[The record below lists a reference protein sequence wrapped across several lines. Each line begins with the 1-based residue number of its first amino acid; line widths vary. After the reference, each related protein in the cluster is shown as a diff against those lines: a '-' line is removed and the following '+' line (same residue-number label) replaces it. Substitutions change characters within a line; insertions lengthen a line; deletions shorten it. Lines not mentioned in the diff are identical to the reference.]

1 MTLRTPSPSL
11 PIFNFQLPVP
21 CPVHYRPTHLE
32 ILAEAHAR
40 DVARTGQIKRAYL
53 RHTYVPRAASFAFAV
68 HISSLLISFSPRL
81 PPFAPL
87 LPFSGLFPFPF
98 RRQPV
103 FPLPSSAILLT
114 CSFSS
119 MPPIGLPPSTI
130 FTSAAPPRTTSIF
143 IVITNLIKF
152 RVSTSHLRLC

>member
-68 HISSLLISFSPRL
+68 HISSLLIDLFFSPSSTLRSPATFFRSFSFSFSPSTR
-81 PPFAPL
+81 FSTPL
-87 LPFSGLFPFPF
+87 LGHPPHLLVFIYASHRPPPLHHFYF
-98 RRQPV
+98 RR
-103 FPLPSSAILLT
+103 
-114 CSFSS
+114 
-119 MPPIGLPPSTI
+119 
-130 FTSAAPPRTTSIF
+130 
-143 IVITNLIKF
+143 
-152 RVSTSHLRLC
+152 STSNNLYFYCHNQFN